1 MSPVRWRAAVS
12 RAVLGL
18 VGIVL
23 SIVSGGPSVGG
34 GEPPRHRPN
43 AVLIVGSIRDLRRP
57 ATARIAELLDTNPG
71 ALYLYGVRVH
81 VDVRPDGI
89 NLIDRHGSA
98 IDTLVRVPGERH
110 RVTSGRWAD
119 AGPTLGLFVKSGQGA
134 ARSDG

>member
-1 MSPVRWRAAVS
+1 M
-12 RAVLGL
+12 
-18 VGIVL
+18 VL

-43 AVLIVGSIRDLRRP
+43 AMLIIGSIRDVRRP
-57 ATARIAELLDTNPG
+57 ATARIAELLDTNPV

-81 VDVRPDGI
+81 VDVRPEGI

-98 IDTLVRVPGERH
+98 IDTLVRMPGERH

-119 AGPTLGLFVKSGQGA
+119 AGPMLGLFATWRQDA

>member
-1 MSPVRWRAAVS
+1 MS

-18 VGIVL
+18 VGMVL

-43 AVLIVGSIRDLRRP
+43 AMLIIGSIRDVRRP
-57 ATARIAELLDTNPG
+57 ATARIAELLDTNPV

-81 VDVRPDGI
+81 VDVRPEGI

-98 IDTLVRVPGERH
+98 IDTLVRMPGERH

-119 AGPTLGLFVKSGQGA
+119 AGPMLGLFATWRQDA

>member
-1 MSPVRWRAAVS
+1 MS

-23 SIVSGGPSVGG
+23 SIVSGDPSVGG

-43 AVLIVGSIRDLRRP
+43 ALLIVGSIRDLRRP
-57 ATARIAELLDTNPG
+57 ATARIAELLGTNPV

-81 VDVRPDGI
+81 VDVRPEGI
-89 NLIDRHGSA
+89 NLIDRHGSV
-98 IDTLVRVPGERH
+98 IDTLVRTPGERH

-119 AGPTLGLFVKSGQGA
+119 AGPSLGLFATTGQGA
-134 ARSDG
+134 ASSDG